1 MRKHAVQRHTTL
13 LTTDSPQ
20 SKSSVGFDGHA
31 GRPFHGTILKLEFVK
46 VLPFGVVNLCAHG
59 ANTYTRIVYID

>member
-1 MRKHAVQRHTTL
+1 MHKHAAQRYTTP

-20 SKSSVGFDGHA
+20 SKSSAGFDGHA
-31 GRPFHGTILKLEFVK
+31 GRPFNGTILKLIFVK

-59 ANTYTRIVYID
+59 TDTYTRIVYLD